1 MANRVYGYQGYNKG
15 YQFETSPKKLQ
26 PEYEPNE
33 ENNPTKKEK
42 TKTKTKI
49 ETKKTPK
56 VTTEHQVKRHKVS
69 KEEIKRKATFVSYIV
84 FGFAVLFT
92 ISYRNSIIN
101 EKFNEKESL
110 KAQLTDIQKVNEQL
124 EVSVENEL
132 NLTSIE
138 KLAKERLGMSKL
150 NNEQKIYINL
160 PKKEYVEVNTNDN
173 KQTNSTNIIQKACE
187 SVKEFFK

>member
-26 PEYEPNE
+26 PEYEANE
-33 ENNPTKKEK
+33 QNNPTKKV
-42 TKTKTKI
+42 KTKTKI
-49 ETKKTPK
+49 ETEKAPK
-56 VTTEHQVKRHKVS
+56 VTTEYQVKRHKVS
-69 KEEIKRKATFVSYIV
+69 KEEVKRKATFVSYII

-132 NLTSIE
+132 NLTDDFECLINELLS
-138 KLAKERLGMSKL
+138 KRYKELLSK
-150 NNEQKIYINL
+150 KNL
-160 PKKEYVEVNTNDN
+160 PLAE
-173 KQTNSTNIIQKACE
+173 
-187 SVKEFFK
+187 EFAGIV

>member
-33 ENNPTKKEK
+33 QNNPTKKV
-42 TKTKTKI
+42 KTKTKI
-49 ETKKTPK
+49 EAEKAPK
-56 VTTEHQVKRHKVS
+56 VTTEYQV
-69 KEEIKRKATFVSYIV
+69 KRKATFVAYII

-138 KLAKERLGMSKL
+138 KLAKEKLGMSKL

-160 PKKEYVEVNTNDN
+160 PKKEYVEVNTSDN
-173 KQTNSTNIIQKACE
+173 KQTNSINIIQKACE

>member
-26 PEYEPNE
+26 PEYKPSEFE
-33 ENNPTKKEK
+33 QKKEIKKDQNKKAKTQQTKTATTAKVISKAEFSKK
-42 TKTKTKI
+42 TKL
-49 ETKKTPK
+49 
-56 VTTEHQVKRHKVS
+56 VC
-69 KEEIKRKATFVSYIV
+69 YII

-110 KAQLTDIQKVNEQL
+110 KNELAEIQKVNEQL

-132 NLTSIE
+132 NLTSVE
-138 KLAKERLGMSKL
+138 KLAKEKLGMSKL
-150 NNEQKIYINL
+150 SNNQKIYISL
-160 PKKEYVEVNTNDN
+160 PKEEYVETKTESLLTQNETNGFQKIIN
-173 KQTNSTNIIQKACE
+173 KITNFIK
-187 SVKEFFK
+187 

>member
-1 MANRVYGYQGYNKG
+1 MLV
-15 YQFETSPKKLQ
+15 
-26 PEYEPNE
+26 E
-33 ENNPTKKEK
+33 ENDGKMWYKYYDENLELIAAEDG
-42 TKTKTKI
+42 I
-49 ETKKTPK
+49 E
-56 VTTEHQVKRHKVS
+56 EQ
-69 KEEIKRKATFVSYIV
+69 IA
-84 FGFAVLFT
+84 FA
-92 ISYRNSIIN
+92 